1 MDSFCGSIVAAL
13 LFLSLLPSVAIAGP
27 PEAAAAAAAAAD
39 ADEAEN
45 ALAPARRARAPVPAH
60 ASPQPPSP
68 PDIVPPEPDSL
79 RARALDALAGAQE
92 LTLYSLQP
100 WQYPRTP
107 AAWDELSDTERSRR
121 EAALVERS
129 ESRWC
134 KRETC
139 FYRNRVLGR
148 TRVVRADAAV
158 VRTALGEALG
168 RVPDYVSLCAP
179 EYRHAVSFVS
189 GGRRFEVLLCY
200 QCGQI
205 LVVEN
210 GEQASGQAASMGD
223 LRALNAILR
232 RAGIA
237 LAKIPVYAEE

>member
-1 MDSFCGSIVAAL
+1 M
-13 LFLSLLPSVAIAGP
+13 
-27 PEAAAAAAAAAD
+27 
-39 ADEAEN
+39 
-45 ALAPARRARAPVPAH
+45 PAQPR
-60 ASPQPPSP
+60 PQPQ
-68 PDIVPPEPDSL
+68 PDIAPPEPGSL
-79 RARALDALAGAQE
+79 RTRALDALAGAQE

-100 WQYPRTP
+100 WEYPRIP
-107 AAWDELSDTERSRR
+107 AAWDDLPEPQRSQR
-121 EAALVERS
+121 EEALVARS

-134 KRETC
+134 KREAC
-139 FYRNRVLGR
+139 FHRNRVLGR
-148 TRVVRADAAV
+148 TRIGRADAAV
-158 VRTALGEALG
+158 VRTALNEALG

-200 QCGQI
+200 QCGQV

-223 LRALNAILR
+223 RQALNAILR